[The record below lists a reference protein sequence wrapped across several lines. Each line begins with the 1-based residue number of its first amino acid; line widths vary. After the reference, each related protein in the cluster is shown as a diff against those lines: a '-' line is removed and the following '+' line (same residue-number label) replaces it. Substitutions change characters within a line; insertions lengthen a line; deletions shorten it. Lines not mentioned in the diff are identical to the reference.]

1 MFQNLYFKAN
11 YMVLVIDGGG
21 LYFIRHNIFL
31 EDQMRYVFWW
41 RMILYHLKER
51 TDFFKESVLMAQV
64 TRTIFGCFVIFNWIS
79 FKCLKVV
86 ARFEVW
92 HGRENI
98 SSRVV
103 FIYYSFFIYTF
114 SGFCATHG
122 IDISISNAKW
132 KENHIWQAWV
142 PIIVVIS
149 LSCIDIWIYVFE
161 TCLHIIFITWNTNWI
176 GAISRY
182 IGKWHIDE

>member
-11 YMVLVIDGGG
+11 YLVLIIDGGG
-21 LYFIRHNIFL
+21 LYFIRYNIFL
-31 EDQMRYVFWW
+31 EDQKRYVVF
-41 RMILYHLKER
+41 ILKHSFDGEWFYNIWKKGQIFF
-51 TDFFKESVLMAQV
+51 FFKESVLMAQV

-92 HGRENI
+92 HGREYI
-98 SSRVV
+98 SSRLV

-132 KENHIWQAWV
+132 KEK
-142 PIIVVIS
+142 IIS
-149 LSCIDIWIYVFE
+149 DKLEYRS
-161 TCLHIIFITWNTNWI
+161 
-176 GAISRY
+176 
-182 IGKWHIDE
+182 